1 MARERTSVVVVGA
14 GLSGL
19 AAARRL
25 ESAGIKTTVLE
36 ALPAPGGRVRT
47 ERMNGY
53 VVDVG
58 PDAAT
63 AGYERWLAL
72 IDELGLSHELTEPS
86 GVLGIVKQGRII
98 DIDPAAALKAL
109 TTEALS
115 RRAKLNLATGLLP
128 LIPSLRRVDSYEMNL
143 SAELDH
149 PHTSARELSYKSFGP
164 EVSERLIDPV
174 MRLVTGSGAS
184 EASTLSLL
192 GALGAWSSPL
202 VNIRGGLA
210 AVPDA
215 LAAQLND
222 LRTESPVSEIAEH
235 ADGATVSYRAA
246 ETGRIRKLDADG
258 CVIAAM
264 YGRAR
269 AIWPRL
275 DDLHPTFAAELRD
288 VKLVAVSL
296 GYGRVPDTNA
306 YAVLVPTVEDRDTL
320 LIFMQHNKAPDRAP
334 AGHALITLYTDTL
347 VTDEYLE
354 KTDEEIEAWAAGV
367 IESLCPELDGH
378 RELAIVTRWPH
389 AGYLASPGFWR
400 RSKELLDAIEPEDRV
415 QLAGDLFGAGSMES
429 AVRWGERA
437 ADRLIARAGA
447 GARTEAR
454 RPAGRSA
461 GPPNRHSAA
470 LRTSTVPAPPST
482 RTRSPVRSC

>member
-1 MARERTSVVVVGA
+1 MAREKTSIVVVGA

-19 AAARRL
+19 SAARRL
-25 ESAGIKTTVLE
+25 ERAGIKTTVLE
-36 ALPAPGGRVRT
+36 AGPTPGGRVRT
-47 ERMNGY
+47 ERTNGY

-72 IDELGLSHELTEPS
+72 IDELGLTPELTEPS
-86 GVLGIVKQGRII
+86 GVLGIVKHGRIV
-98 DIDPAAALKAL
+98 DIDPAKPLQAL
-109 TTEALS
+109 TTKALS

-128 LIPSLRRVDSYEMNL
+128 MIPSLRRVDSYEMNR
-143 SAELDH
+143 SAELDD
-149 PHTSARELSYKSFGP
+149 PDTCARELSYKSFGP

-184 EASTLSLL
+184 EASTLGLL

-210 AVPDA
+210 AVSDA
-215 LAAQLND
+215 LAKGRGD
-222 LRTESPVSEIAEH
+222 LRCNSEVREIAEH
-235 ADGATVSYRAA
+235 ADGVTVSYRAA

-269 AIWPRL
+269 TIWPRL

-296 GYGRVPDTNA
+296 GYDRLPDTNA
-306 YAVLVPTVEDRDTL
+306 YVVLVPTVEDRETL

-354 KTDEEIEAWAAGV
+354 KTDEEIETWASGV
-367 IESLCPELDGH
+367 IELLCPELEGH

-400 RSKELLDAIEPEDRV
+400 RSKELLGAIAPEDRV

-437 ADRLIARAGA
+437 ADRLIARPGGAARANGGPGSARAQHLNGA
-447 GARTEAR
+447 GVAVHADAVT
-454 RPAGRSA
+454 G
-461 GPPNRHSAA
+461 
-470 LRTSTVPAPPST
+470 T
-482 RTRSPVRSC
+482 